1 MGGHLA
7 SISHSSRNF
16 LAKIREMCVKCPFWR
31 YKRGRFGKKP
41 RFTVKGVKVLENRLG
56 LKPHVG
62 SNPTPSAI
70 VEYFCNSTTI
80 IDSTLA
86 QMDRA
91 TLFQRVGH
99 GFKSRM

>member
-41 RFTVKGVKVLENRLG
+41 RFTVKGVKVLENRL
-56 LKPHVG
+56 
-62 SNPTPSAI
+62 PTGTWVRIPLPPPKKQQAS
-70 VEYFCNSTTI
+70 F
-80 IDSTLA
+80 
-86 QMDRA
+86 
-91 TLFQRVGH
+91 
-99 GFKSRM
+99 

>member
-56 LKPHVG
+56 QPTWVRIPHSPPLKKDTSGV
-62 SNPTPSAI
+62 
-70 VEYFCNSTTI
+70 
-80 IDSTLA
+80 
-86 QMDRA
+86 
-91 TLFQRVGH
+91 LFLWRNKWRIRTGWE
-99 GFKSRM
+99 